1 MAGKGP
7 GTVHVPFYATV
18 FRGDQFEEALHEIA
32 PLSLRYGA
40 KKFFVYRGG
49 DDRYRFALYFEFESK
64 SDWERFW
71 YSPDFNS
78 WRERYSGWYQIPVV
92 YDWGSTIAEG
102 RSEIQ
107 EPAVEIAGDAA

>member
-40 KKFFVYRGG
+40 KQFFVYRGG
-49 DDRYRFALYFEFESK
+49 DDRYRFSLYFQFDSK

-71 YSPDFNS
+71 YSPDFNG
-78 WRERYSGWYQIPVV
+78 WRERYSSWYQIPLV

-102 RSEIQ
+102 RSEIE
-107 EPAVEIAGDAA
+107 EPAVRLSGDAA

>member
-40 KKFFVYRGG
+40 KQFFVYRGG
-49 DDRYRFALYFEFESK
+49 DDRYRFSLYFEFDSK

-71 YSPDFNS
+71 YGQEFNG
-78 WRERYSGWYQIPVV
+78 WRERYSSWYQIPVV

-102 RSEIQ
+102 RSEIE
-107 EPAVEIAGDAA
+107 EPAVEFAADSD